1 MSKKIL
7 HLQIPVRE
15 NSSRND
21 ELTIGPELLGKFL
34 KLIKDN
40 IGDDWEIITSPCLP
54 GTNPEEEVYNFDMKQ
69 ITLDELKSMIG
80 IK

>member
-15 NSSRND
+15 GSTIEND
-21 ELTIGPELLGKFL
+21 LTVSAELMGKFL
-34 KLIKDN
+34 ELIKNN
-40 IGDDWEIITSPCLP
+40 IGNEWKVITSPCLP
-54 GTNPEEEVYNFDMKQ
+54 GTDPEEEVYNFDMKQ